1 MCLCMSPLHK
11 KYLITLTFFL
21 VNTERAKFI
30 DNMVCEYS
38 DLVDND
44 EQLYKIFAPICTYAI
59 RK

>member
-1 MCLCMSPLHK
+1 MSPLHK

-44 EQLYKIFAPICTYAI
+44 EQLYKIFAPICTHAI